1 MSKNDPPAGSGVA
14 AAETRSGAPTRLGP
28 AVVIQ
33 GELTGSEPVL
43 IEGRFQGKIS
53 LSRDLTIAHGAR
65 VAAEVRATN
74 VLIYGEVAGN
84 VFATERVVIMETGQV
99 RGDITAPRVSI
110 NDGAQFRGGI
120 KMEKA
125 AA

>member
-1 MSKNDPPAGSGVA
+1 MLKTDDAGRAGA
-14 AAETRSGAPTRLGP
+14 AAGETRSGEPTRLGP
-28 AVVIQ
+28 AVAIQ

-43 IEGRFQGKIS
+43 IEGRFQGKIA
-53 LSRDLTIAHGAR
+53 LSRDLTIAKGAR
-65 VAAEVRATN
+65 VEAEVRATN
-74 VLIYGEVAGN
+74 VLIYGEVVGN
-84 VFATERVVIMETGQV
+84 VFAAERVVIMETGQV
-99 RGDITAPRVSI
+99 RGDITAARVSI